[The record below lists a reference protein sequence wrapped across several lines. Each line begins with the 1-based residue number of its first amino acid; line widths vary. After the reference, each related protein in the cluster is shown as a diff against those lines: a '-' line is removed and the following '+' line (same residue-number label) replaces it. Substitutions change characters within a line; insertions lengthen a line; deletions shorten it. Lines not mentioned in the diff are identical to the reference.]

1 MKRSAALRIVP
12 VPDEPVKLNRPFH
25 HWPPA
30 QALALH
36 AAAVRQGRDRDE

>member
-1 MKRSAALRIVP
+1 MKRSATLPIAPAPEEAV
-12 VPDEPVKLNRPFH
+12 ELNRSFH

-36 AAAVRQGRDRDE
+36 SAAVRQGRDQGK